1 MIKLSPIHSEK
12 IWGYEDWIASTH
24 PDGLQSDFVNTVK
37 DFPLLVK
44 IIQANESLSVQ
55 VHPDDKDAKELEG
68 PNTSG
73 KTECWYVLDAEP
85 DSKLIYGFNKNYS
98 REEIQKAIG
107 TNTLEPLLNIVN
119 VKKGDFIYIP
129 AGTVHA
135 IGKGLRLLEV
145 QQSCNITYRLYDWGR
160 DRELHIEKSLKSLKN
175 TKPKQ
180 IEQLQEEFKCDYFE
194 LNKVSVKGGYSF
206 FVHKQPPTKNYGE
219 SCQLVF
225 ISKGTLSARSTQPD
239 DIKTEYKILPEEIYV
254 VSPGEKVTFEGT
266 GELIRIKLPEN

>member
-55 VHPDDKDAKELEG
+55 VHPDDKNAKELEG

-73 KTECWYVLDAEP
+73 KTECWYVLDAEH

-98 REEIQKAIG
+98 KEEIQKAIE

-160 DRELHIEKSLKSLKN
+160 DRELHIAKSLKSLKN

-225 ISKGTLSARSTQPD
+225 ISKGTLSARSTQED